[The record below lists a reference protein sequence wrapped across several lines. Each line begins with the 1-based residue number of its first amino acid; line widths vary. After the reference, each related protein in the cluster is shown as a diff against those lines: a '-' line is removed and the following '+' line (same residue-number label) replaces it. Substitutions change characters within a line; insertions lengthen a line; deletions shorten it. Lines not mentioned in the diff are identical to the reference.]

1 MSLKQRIK
9 EKICSLDVTANY
21 PLEEFVCW
29 AGKIDRY
36 VVLYYLEVIQRELDV
51 ERLAMLADGEN
62 DAALREC
69 WCAYCA
75 KAIRYYRAIL
85 GNPCRRFSLSFLLN
99 SLPQRLQR

>member
-9 EKICSLDVTANY
+9 EKICSPHLTANY

-29 AGKIDRY
+29 AGNIDRY
-36 VVLYYLEVIQRELDV
+36 VVLYYLEVIQREIEA
-51 ERLAMLADGEN
+51 ERLAMLVGRESGVV
-62 DAALREC
+62 LRDY
-69 WCAYCA
+69 WSAYCV

-85 GNPCRRFSLSFLLN
+85 GNPCRRSSLSFLLN

>member
-9 EKICSLDVTANY
+9 EKICSPQVTANY
-21 PLEEFVCW
+21 PLEEFISW

-36 VVLYYLEVIQRELDV
+36 VVLYYLEVIQRELEAEPLV
-51 ERLAMLADGEN
+51 MLASSEN
-62 DAALREC
+62 DAALREY
-69 WCAYCA
+69 WCAYCV

-85 GNPCRRFSLSFLLN
+85 GNPCRRSSLSFLLN